1 MDDNNPV
8 ILTWLAICMGIVS
21 VFVGIGVMTWID
33 GVADLSIPPYIL
45 SAIGAAIGV
54 AVWMVW
60 NFRGGKAK

>member
-21 VFVGIGVMTWID
+21 VFVGIGFITWID
-33 GVADLSIPPYIL
+33 GVAELSIPPYIL

-54 AVWMVW
+54 AAWMVW
-60 NFRGGKAK
+60 NFRGKAK